1 MPINRPA
8 SLTPHRPN
16 ATSTFLVSLT
26 LALGCADRDEGAR
39 PITTPAAAATS
50 ETAAIRAA
58 YRARSPEYTPRLR
71 AKLTQIAALS
81 PATCVSEQRSLLDL
95 ARLEGLDGLE
105 SLWLAY
111 QDCAARTT
119 AVEVRRAAQA
129 NARRLRSAV
138 RYTEDVAYQLGQ
150 WTTSHHGLF
159 AREVRGEALRAV
171 MTRLAALE
179 PLYVGLASGTSL
191 LASAPARAATC
202 AVAPRRNGAGTMARS
217 ELERLATCAIVDVED
232 RCAAAR
238 AGLTASF
245 PGLSAGEIARLAE
258 LCGEA
263 STGGSAGLGSVGLDA
278 LDGLATGGCLD
289 GLEDGVAQ
297 PPGYDPAA
305 MAELI
310 SACYGDGAA
319 EGVNPLASGYGSTY
333 YGTDELGLHGAGLYV
348 WRIAEPGTVYSAVIT
363 PDRDFLPL
371 PSVEPGQTTTVTNP
385 DGTTTTITADSDGST
400 AIHHHGTVTN
410 DDGSVTKVDEA
421 SEIAADG
428 SITNHAS
435 QETINADG
443 TSDKTWSV
451 STDDG
456 KGHRTE
462 DTTYQHFDADGNSLG
477 STRTVTETTTNDDGT
492 TTTTTTTTLTDA
504 DGTVH
509 TSVDTTT
516 GDALEPGGDPT
527 NPACRELTALGYLGR
542 DGVSRIDLEALAAG
556 GIVDPRT
563 VYPVPGEVDPQA
575 GDEACHGNY
584 TQPGLACDLPIL
596 CLEGMNDDCTCATG
610 VVTGMTL
617 QSTNCLAMQCAPGEH
632 AVGGG
637 GQSCQCVS
645 DEVQTA
651 EDQPGPGGPG
661 DGCALCR

>member
-217 ELERLATCAIVDVED
+217 ELERLATCAIVDVQD

-245 PGLSAGEIARLAE
+245 AGWSAGEVARLAE

-278 LDGLATGGCLD
+278 LAGFTEGSCLD
-289 GLEDGVAQ
+289 SLEDGVAQ
-297 PPGYDPAA
+297 APGYDPAEL
-305 MAELI
+305 AELVA
-310 SACYGDGAA
+310 ACYGDGTATEA
-319 EGVNPLASGYGSTY
+319 NPVASGYGGTY
-333 YGTDELGLHGAGLYV
+333 VGSDILGLRGAGLYV
-348 WRIAEPGTVYSAVIT
+348 WKIEDGGTTYAAVIT

-371 PSVEPGQTTTVTNP
+371 PSVDPGESTTVTNP
-385 DGTTTTITADSDGST
+385 DGTTTTIRVGADGST
-400 AIHHHGTVTN
+400 DIHHRGTITN
-410 DDGSVTKVDEA
+410 DDGSTTTVDEV
-421 SEIAADG
+421 SEISATG
-428 SITNHAS
+428 EVLGHAS
-435 QETINADG
+435 QETVNADG
-443 TSDKTWSV
+443 SRDRTWTMT
-451 STDDG
+451 TDDG

-462 DTTYQHFDADGNSLG
+462 DTTYEHYDTDGNSTG
-477 STRTVTETTTNDDGT
+477 STRTIVESTDNADGT
-492 TTTTTTTTLTDA
+492 TTTTTTTTIKDA
-504 DGTVH
+504 DGNVFTTVE
-509 TSVDTTT
+509 TETA
-516 GDALEPGGDPT
+516 DALEPGADPT

-542 DGVSRIDLEALAAG
+542 DGMSRVDLDALADG

-563 VYPVPGEVDPQA
+563 IYPAPGEVDPQA
-575 GDEACHGNY
+575 GDEACHGHY

-596 CLEGMNDDCTCATG
+596 CLEGVNDDCTCATG

-617 QSTNCLAMQCAPGEH
+617 QSTNCLAMRCAPGEV

-637 GQSCQCVS
+637 GQSCQCVT
-645 DEVQTA
+645 DETQA
-651 EDQPGPGGPG
+651 DEDRPGPGGPG